1 MAEISSYGY
10 QSLRDYIQ
18 SNWKYI
24 ELQNELNN
32 PVLRLSPSDTRVTW
46 IHNAGEQIL
55 KLQIIVKGS
64 DTDIT
69 YPVTFTKSLIF
80 DVATGGNAYS
90 EEPFTAFTIESD
102 NDELTVIHSIEVPQV
117 L

>member
-1 MAEISSYGY
+1 MAEVSSYGY
-10 QSLRDYIQ
+10 QSIRNYIE
-18 SNWKYI
+18 SSWKYI
-24 ELQNELNN
+24 ELQDELNN
-32 PVLRLSPSDTRVTW
+32 PVLRLSPSDLRVTW
-46 IHNAGEQIL
+46 IHNAGEQTL

-69 YPVTFTKSLIF
+69 YPVTFGKSSIF

-90 EEPFTAFTIESD
+90 EESFTVFTIESD
-102 NDELTVIHSIEVPQV
+102 NDELTIIHSIEVPQV